1 MGPKNEHPRC
11 GCRSCRRNSGSTY
24 GQITHKQVNRKI
36 RHETKALLKRDGL
49 DFVRLIVSTP
59 YTD

>member
-11 GCRSCRRNSGSTY
+11 GCEQCKRGASSDAGKEV
-24 GQITHKQVNRKI
+24 HKQVNRKI
-36 RHETKALLKRDGL
+36 RRVTKALLKRDGV